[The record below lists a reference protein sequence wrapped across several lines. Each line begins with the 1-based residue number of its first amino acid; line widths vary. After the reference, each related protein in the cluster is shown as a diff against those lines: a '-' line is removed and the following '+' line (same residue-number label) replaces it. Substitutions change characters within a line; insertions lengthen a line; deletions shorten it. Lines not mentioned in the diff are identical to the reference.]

1 MTQPTNITFQPPPPP
16 PVSLQ
21 QWQLW
26 QTPWQSHVTC
36 DNVKYEQCSLTL
48 TMNLHFR
55 SLLACGLSGRLW
67 ALRARL
73 LCPMRPLVAQAV
85 WPMQM
90 HPWETRGKPWWGG
103 SSGRDR
109 AAAVVGLR
117 QAYYEVGII
126 SQWDMQCNHILHVMP
141 QRGYSWWAFKIMTRL
156 LQTIQIWI
164 TLHFP
169 LFSSLAIF
177 VGSFPTIDNGASKY
191 QLHLKAFHKF
201 SSHFSFR

>member
-1 MTQPTNITFQPPPPP
+1 MCSTTTTTTTTTTKIKTTKTNNYKNATTTNTNKNQNNQKQQNQQQMILPTTLQQLQKDHHQKQENDKMTQPTNITFQPPPPP

-73 LCPMRPLVAQAV
+73 LCPTRPLVSQAV
-85 WPMQM
+85 WPTQM
-90 HPWETRGKPWWGG
+90 YPWETRGKPW
-103 SSGRDR
+103 
-109 AAAVVGLR
+109 
-117 QAYYEVGII
+117 
-126 SQWDMQCNHILHVMP
+126 
-141 QRGYSWWAFKIMTRL
+141 
-156 LQTIQIWI
+156 
-164 TLHFP
+164 
-169 LFSSLAIF
+169 
-177 VGSFPTIDNGASKY
+177 
-191 QLHLKAFHKF
+191 
-201 SSHFSFR
+201 